1 MDVFDLFAKLGLD
14 SSEYESGLQD
24 AETKGANFGK
34 GLQTAAKVGVA
45 AVAAVGTAAVG
56 AGTAIV
62 KGAGEVA
69 SYGDN
74 IDKMSQ
80 KLGLSYEGFQKW
92 DYVLSQ
98 SGADIN
104 SMQTGLKTLTN
115 KLDDAKNGSTQAQ
128 EMFAQLGIS
137 MEDLQTMSREDVFEA
152 TIYGFQNMADSTE
165 RAALANDLF
174 GKSGQNLTPLFNE
187 TAESTK
193 QLMQA
198 AEDYGMVMSDDAV
211 KASADYQDALDTLQ
225 KTFGGLKNNLL
236 SEFMPAITGVMGGLT
251 ELFAGNYDE
260 GVEKISDGI
269 TQAIDK
275 ISEAMPKILEVG
287 KNILVSIGESLI
299 QNLPEIMPALADLVM
314 GLGQA
319 IIENLPLIVNTGLQL
334 ILQLAN
340 SISDALPTLIP
351 TIVEV
356 VLQIVETLVDNA
368 DMLVDASI
376 ALITGLAVGLI
387 QALPVLIEKAPEIVL
402 KLVTAIIENAPKLL
416 EAAVQLIGQLAAGIV
431 QAIPAA
437 IKAMLS
443 LQQALKEKVFEWFSQ
458 AKDWGIDLIKNF
470 VEGIKSKIGD
480 VKNAVGNIGATIKK
494 LIGFSE
500 PEEGALSNFHTFAP
514 DMMDLFASGIK
525 SGAKKVYNEV
535 GNVADG
541 VYDAFQSTPALEIAG
556 GYGTMNADSG
566 TENAGGYDDIITA
579 ITDALMNMQL
589 VVNVGN
595 RPIEAMITDA
605 QQRTTYRSGGR

>member
-1 MDVFDLFAKLGLD
+1 MDVFELFAKLGLD
-14 SSEYESGLQD
+14 SSEYENGLQD

-34 GLQTAAKVGVA
+34 GLASAAKVGVA
-45 AVAAVGTAAVG
+45 AVAAVGTAAIG
-56 AGTAIV
+56 AGTALV
-62 KGAGEVA
+62 KGTSDVA
-69 SYGDN
+69 MYGDE
-74 IDKMSQ
+74 IDKNSQ
-80 KLGLSYEGFQKW
+80 KLGLSAEAYQEW
-92 DYVLSQ
+92 DAVLKH
-98 SGADIN
+98 SGSSAAALKPA
-104 SMQTGLKTLTN
+104 LKTLQAQAT
-115 KLDDAKNGSTQAQ
+115 KGSKAFEALGLSQEQVASMSKEDLFAATISGLQNITDESERSVLATELLGKGAIEMGALLNTSASDTQAMKDRVH
-128 EMFAQLGIS
+128 ELG
-137 MEDLQTMSREDVFEA
+137 
-152 TIYGFQNMADSTE
+152 G
-165 RAALANDLF
+165 
-174 GKSGQNLTPLFNE
+174 
-187 TAESTK
+187 
-193 QLMQA
+193 
-198 AEDYGMVMSDDAV
+198 VMSDEAV
-211 KASADYQDALDTLQ
+211 KASAKFKDTLQ
-225 KTFGGLKNNLL
+225 DMTTGFDSLKRNML
-236 SEFMPAITGVMGGLT
+236 SEFLPSITGVMEGLT
-251 ELFAGNYDE
+251 DIFTGDYDA
-260 GVEKISDGI
+260 GVEKISEGI

-275 ISEAMPKILEVG
+275 ISEALPKILEVG
-287 KNILVSIGESLI
+287 KGILLSIGDALI
-299 QNLPEIMPALADLVM
+299 QNLPVIMPALTDLVM

-319 IIENLPLIVNTGLQL
+319 IIENLPLIVDTGLQL

-340 SISDALPTLIP
+340 SISDSLPTLIP